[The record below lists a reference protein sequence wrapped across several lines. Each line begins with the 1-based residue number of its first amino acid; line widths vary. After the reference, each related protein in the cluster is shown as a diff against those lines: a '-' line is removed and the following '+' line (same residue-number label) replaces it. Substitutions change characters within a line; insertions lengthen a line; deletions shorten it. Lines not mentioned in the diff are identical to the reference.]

1 MTDSSQELA
10 FTRIFDAPPALVFRA
25 FTEPELVPRW
35 FVAPDETLV
44 VETLD
49 ARAGGSWKF
58 VNTEADGST
67 NSFHG
72 VFHAVDPDR
81 IVQTFEYGGIP
92 GTVLLETVTLEDLGD
107 GRTKL
112 SDSMV
117 FPSVDARAAMGGG
130 GGAQETMDRL
140 EKLLRTL

>member
-1 MTDSSQELA
+1 MTDSRQELA
-10 FTRIFDAPPALVFRA
+10 FTRTFDAPPALVFRA
-25 FTEPELVPRW
+25 FTEPDLVARW
-35 FVAPDETLV
+35 FVAADEKLA
-44 VETLD
+44 VEALD
-49 ARAGGSWKF
+49 ARAGGSWRF
-58 VNTEADGST
+58 VNTEADGT
-67 NSFHG
+67 TYTFHG

-81 IVQTFEYGGIP
+81 IVQTFEYGGMP

-117 FPSVDARAAMGGG
+117 FPSADAMAAMGGSD
-130 GGAQETMDRL
+130 GAQETMDRL